1 MSNLTFKLNTVLE
14 SLPNEIEKGGVMVAT
29 STLEQKANDIRN
41 LRVNWPFYR
50 TGDFISQADFDFIVK
65 YDSLQTPEERKSFI
79 DENPMLCVE
88 SFLNILLH
96 ISKDQVSQFILVL
109 IDDLFTEDKSRVE
122 TFKEFCKKNKQS
134 IWDHFDHQLNRTDG
148 FIVNMSLRIIAKI
161 ACFSTSLMEG
171 RDLHIYIHRL
181 KDQLNIPNNE
191 YVQSVARCLQ
201 MMLRIEDYKTAFVCA
216 DGISIIISVLS
227 GRVNFQTQYQLV
239 FCLWLMAFSP
249 SYAEK
254 MSRNNV
260 VPVLASILNE
270 SSKEKVIRI
279 ILATFKNLIQKPND
293 RDIARDNAI
302 TMFQCKVLKQLNIL
316 KQGQKLDDEDLIED
330 VEFVYEKLQES
341 VHDLSSFDEYSSE
354 IKSGRIGWSPV
365 HSNEKF
371 WRENAQ
377 RLNEKNYELLK
388 ILISILETSK
398 DPQVLAV
405 AAHDIGEYVRYYPRG
420 KIITENLGGKQLI
433 MQLLNDEDPNVKYEA
448 LVCVQKMMVHNW
460 EYLGKQL
467 ANDTGKENKPV
478 NAKA

>member
-1 MSNLTFKLNTVLE
+1 MSSLTYKLNTVLQ
-14 SLPNEIEKGGVMVAT
+14 SLPKDIEKGGVIVST
-29 STLEQKANDIRN
+29 STLEQKANDVRN

-50 TGDFISQADFDFIVK
+50 TGDFISQSDFDFIVK
-65 YDSLQTPEERKSFI
+65 YDSLQTSTERKQFI

-109 IDDLFTEDKSRVE
+109 IDDLFTEDKKRVE
-122 TFKEFCKKNKQS
+122 IFKEFCKKNKQS

-148 FIVNMSLRIIAKI
+148 FIVNMALRIIAKI
-161 ACFSTSLMEG
+161 ACFSVSQMEG
-171 RDLHIYIHRL
+171 RDLQIYIHRL
-181 KDQLNIPNNE
+181 RDQLKLSNNE
-191 YVQSVARCLQ
+191 YLQSVSQCLQ
-201 MMLRIEDYKTAFVCA
+201 MMLRVEEYKTAFVNA

-227 GRVNFQTQYQLV
+227 DRINFQTQYQLT
-239 FCLWLMAFSP
+239 FCLWLLSFS
-249 SYAEK
+249 STYAEK
-254 MSRNNV
+254 MSKSNV
-260 VPVLASILNE
+260 VPVLAAILNE
-270 SSKEKVIRI
+270 STKEKVIRI
-279 ILATFKNLIQKPND
+279 ILATFKNLIEKPLD

-330 VEFVYEKLQES
+330 IEFLYEKLRES

-377 RLNEKNYELLK
+377 RLNENNYDLLK

-405 AAHDIGEYVRYYPRG
+405 AAHDIGEYIRYYPRG
-420 KIITENLGGKQLI
+420 KIVIENLGGKQLI

-467 ANDTGKENKPV
+467 AKETVNENKAV